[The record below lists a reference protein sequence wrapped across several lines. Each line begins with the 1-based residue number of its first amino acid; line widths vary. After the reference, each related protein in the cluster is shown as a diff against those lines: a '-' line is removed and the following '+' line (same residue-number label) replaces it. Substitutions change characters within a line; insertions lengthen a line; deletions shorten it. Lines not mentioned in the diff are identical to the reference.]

1 MVQKVGSSHS
11 KSEYILQKC
20 MIYSQAKKSVAF
32 ERFVGLF
39 PYLCT
44 YIWEYSLIVVIQL
57 LNVLSTDLSTDR
69 DR

>member
-44 YIWEYSLIVVIQL
+44 YIHMGILVNCRNSITERTFNGSF
-57 LNVLSTDLSTDR
+57 NRS
-69 DR
+69 

>member
-44 YIWEYSLIVVIQL
+44 YVRTYGNTRQL
-57 LNVLSTDLSTDR
+57 S
-69 DR
+69 